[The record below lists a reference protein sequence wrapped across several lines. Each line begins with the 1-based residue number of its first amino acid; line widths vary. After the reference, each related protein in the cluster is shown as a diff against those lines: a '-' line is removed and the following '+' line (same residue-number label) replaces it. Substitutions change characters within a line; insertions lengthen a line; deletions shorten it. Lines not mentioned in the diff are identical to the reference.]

1 MSSSLWKTDWLKI
14 EALERI
20 SEINNLL
27 EINMSVKSEIA
38 DRDAL
43 AKFNFDAEHP
53 TKAFCNSLNKQK
65 RKTWIRHLRRKW
77 QKTLTEKHKYLGEDM
92 SSHKTRL

>member
-1 MSSSLWKTDWLKI
+1 MKI

-65 RKTWIRHLRRKW
+65 RKT
-77 QKTLTEKHKYLGEDM
+77 
-92 SSHKTRL
+92 